1 MNFAKIT
8 TILLWLILAFSLF
21 LIFSL
26 LTNLDP
32 NTSDPGMLSWID
44 ANLYWSYV
52 LLVIACI
59 AAVALEFANTLS
71 DKRVAK
77 NSLIGI
83 GLLSAVILVSY
94 LLSDTE
100 MPKFF
105 GADKFV
111 ENGTV
116 TPTIL
121 LWIGTGLI
129 ASYILFAI
137 SVITIVWSAISSFFR
152 YLLD

>member
-1 MNFAKIT
+1 MKFAKVT
-8 TILLWLILAFSLF
+8 TIVLWVILAVSLF
-21 LIFSL
+21 LIISL
-26 LTNLDP
+26 LANLDP
-32 NTSDPGMLSWID
+32 NPSNPDMLTWIG

-52 LLVIACI
+52 LLAIACI
-59 AAVALEFANTLS
+59 AAVVLEFVNTIS
-71 DKRVAK
+71 DKKAAK
-77 NSLIGI
+77 NSMIGI
-83 GLLSAVILVSY
+83 GSLGAIILVSY

-105 GADKFV
+105 GAEKFV

-137 SVITIVWSAISSFFR
+137 SVITIMWSAISNVFK
-152 YLLD
+152 

>member
-1 MNFAKIT
+1 MKFAKVT
-8 TILLWLILAFSLF
+8 TIVLWVILAISFF
-21 LIFSL
+21 LIISL
-26 LTNLDP
+26 LANLNP
-32 NTSDPGMLSWID
+32 NVSDPDMLKWLG

-52 LLVIACI
+52 LLAIATV
-59 AAVALEFANTLS
+59 AALILEFVNTLA
-71 DKRVAK
+71 DKKAAK

-83 GLLSAVILVSY
+83 GLLGAVILVSY

-105 GADKFV
+105 GAEKFI

-137 SVITIVWSAISSFFR
+137 SVITIFWSAVSNFFK
-152 YLLD
+152 

>member
-1 MNFAKIT
+1 MRFAKVT
-8 TILLWLILAFSLF
+8 TIVLWVLLAISLF
-21 LIFSL
+21 LIISL
-26 LTNLDP
+26 LANLDA
-32 NTSDPGMLSWID
+32 NVSDPDMSKWIG

-52 LLVIACI
+52 LLIIATV
-59 AAVALEFANTLS
+59 AALVLEFVNTLS
-71 DKRVAK
+71 DKKAAK

-83 GLLSAVILVSY
+83 GLLGGVILVSY

-105 GADKFV
+105 GAEKFI

-137 SVITIVWSAISSFFR
+137 SVITIIWSSVSNVFK
-152 YLLD
+152 